1 MIRNWIGAKDF
12 IRKAA
17 ATLCNNSVTMI
28 CAKPKLYLWWEL
40 RKQNIYF
47 NVDGALDET
56 ATREAT
62 LHLQSHQLD

>member
-28 CAKPKLYLWWEL
+28 CAEPKLYLPL
-40 RKQNIYF
+40 VGI
-47 NVDGALDET
+47 A
-56 ATREAT
+56 
-62 LHLQSHQLD
+62 